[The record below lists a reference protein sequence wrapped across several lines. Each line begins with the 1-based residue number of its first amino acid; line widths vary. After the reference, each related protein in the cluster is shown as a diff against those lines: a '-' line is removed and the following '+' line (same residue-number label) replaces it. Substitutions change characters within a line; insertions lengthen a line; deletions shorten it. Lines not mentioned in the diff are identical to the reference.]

1 MRNIGNVIRV
11 AAPVAAPKQK
21 KRYGMLAGGV
31 IRKRLNEEDLPNFWT
46 GERQTRFPLALRCRD
61 GWQDEPLELA
71 EWLFGSCPVALI
83 QAAFPEF
90 RILVDAVGQVQ
101 LQGLL
106 SSVET
111 WDLFD
116 DGLYVNPSV
125 GDKDIAI
132 CVAEATFLALRET
145 VACGVEA
152 LVSFDL
158 AELIQIIHEIKEED
172 NDNYY

>member
-21 KRYGMLAGGV
+21 KRYGILAGGV
-31 IRKRLNEEDLPNFWT
+31 IRKRLDEEDLPNFWA
-46 GERQTRFPLALRCRD
+46 GERQTQFPLALRCRD
-61 GWQDEPLELA
+61 GWQDEPLELD

-83 QAAFPEF
+83 HAAFPEF
-90 RILVDAVGQVQ
+90 QILVDTVGDV
-101 LQGLL
+101 LLHGLP
-106 SSVET
+106 SGVET

-116 DGLYVNPSV
+116 DGLCVNPSV

-132 CVAEATFLALRET
+132 LVAEAAFLALRKT
-145 VACGVEA
+145 VDCGVEA

-158 AELIQIIHEIKEED
+158 SELIQIIHEIKEED
-172 NDNYY
+172 NDNY